1 MLKVVKIGGNVVDNL
16 EKLDAF
22 LRDFASLDGPKI
34 LVHGGGKIATSIGRA
49 LGIEARM
56 IEGRRVTDAETLK
69 VVTMVYAGLVNKTI
83 VDKLRTA
90 GCRAFGP
97 VRRRRGA
104 DPVAAAQSGAGRL
117 RFRRRSAADRFG
129 LDAARM
135 LIDAGY
141 TPVVAPIT
149 ADAEG
154 EGLLNTNADT
164 VAQTVAVGMSAV
176 YETELVYCF
185 EKRGVLLDVNDDD
198 SVIAEITPD
207 RFAELRTRG
216 IVADGMLPK
225 LENAFRAIDSRRA
238 LGRDLLGRPDRVAGL
253 RGNDVAEVSS
263 RVA

>member
-90 GCRAFGP
+90 GCRAFGLC
-97 VRRRRGA
+97 GA
-104 DPVAAAQSGAGRL
+104 DGGLILS
-117 RFRRRSAADRFG
+117 RRRSPE
-129 LDAARM
+129 
-135 LIDAGY
+135 
-141 TPVVAPIT
+141 PV
-149 ADAEG
+149 DY
-154 EGLLNTNADT
+154 
-164 VAQTVAVGMSAV
+164 VAVGMSAV

-225 LENAFRAIDSRRA
+225 LENAFRAIDSGVRSVA
-238 LGRDLLGRPDRVAGL
+238 ICSADRIASPGYGGTTL
-253 RGNDVAEVSS
+253 RK
-263 RVA
+263 

>member
-90 GCRAFGP
+90 GCRAFGLC
-97 VRRRRGA
+97 GA
-104 DPVAAAQSGAGRL
+104 DGGLILS
-117 RFRRRSAADRFG
+117 RRRSPEPVDYGFVGDPLSDRFG

-149 ADAEG
+149 ADAES

-225 LENAFRAIDSRRA
+225 LENAFRAIDSGVRSVA
-238 LGRDLLGRPDRVAGL
+238 ICSADRIASPGYGGTTL
-253 RGNDVAEVSS
+253 RK
-263 RVA
+263 